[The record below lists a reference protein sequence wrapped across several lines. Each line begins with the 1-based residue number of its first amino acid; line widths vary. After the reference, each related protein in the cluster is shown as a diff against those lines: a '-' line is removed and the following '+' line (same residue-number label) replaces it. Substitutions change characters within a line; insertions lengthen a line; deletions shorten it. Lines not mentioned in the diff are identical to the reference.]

1 MTMTPHIWPSEVIPG
16 IGVSQVPLILAWALT
31 IHKSQGSTLDIAE
44 IDAGSGIFECGQTYV
59 ALSRVKSL
67 EGLYLSS
74 FDASKVRIS
83 KKVQEFYLQLQ
94 TEEKM

>member
-1 MTMTPHIWPSEVIPG
+1 MT
-16 IGVSQVPLILAWALT
+16 LT
-31 IHKSQGSTLDIAE
+31 RAE
-44 IDAGSGIFECGQTYV
+44 ISLKSVFEFGQAYV

-83 KKVQEFYLQLQ
+83 KKVQDFYSQLQ
-94 TEEKM
+94 TEKKV